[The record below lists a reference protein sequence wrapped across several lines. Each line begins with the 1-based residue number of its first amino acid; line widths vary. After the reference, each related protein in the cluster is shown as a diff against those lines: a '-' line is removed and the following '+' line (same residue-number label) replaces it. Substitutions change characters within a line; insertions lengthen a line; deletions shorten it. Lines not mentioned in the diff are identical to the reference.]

1 MIEYVEI
8 RNTKREVIGII
19 DTAQSVIWKTLY
31 YGVGDFEVYAQAT
44 ARNVE
49 LLAVGNYVTRLDN
62 DEVGIIERIEVT
74 FDILKGRMIS
84 ATGRFAKSL
93 LERRII
99 YALSGTQN
107 KATILR
113 GNVETSVRNLVSAN
127 MITSSDAKRNISILS
142 LGAAKNLPAVIVDKD
157 GKATQKQVSCDNLLT
172 YSDSLLKEY
181 KYGAKITLS
190 SADDLKLQYNVF
202 SGVNR
207 SIDNTDGNEPIIFS
221 QDYDNLIESEYALDT
236 KTEKNVAL
244 IGGSGEDLDR
254 FYSLLAEK
262 SGLDR
267 REIFVD
273 AKSINRKYKNDG
285 DTEEKTYSVAEYRK
299 MLNAK
304 GKQDLSAKVRT
315 ETFNGKVN
323 LSQGQWVLNRDFFL
337 GDVVTI
343 QDVVLGRYINSRI
356 IEITEA
362 QDEKGYSV
370 EAKFE
375 N

>member
-1 MIEYVEI
+1 MIEYVEV
-8 RNTKREVIGII
+8 RNAKREVIGII

-107 KATILR
+107 KATILN

-172 YSDSLLKEY
+172 YSDALLKEY

-285 DTEEKTYSVAEYRK
+285 DTEEKTYSVEEYRK

-304 GKQDLSAKVRT
+304 GKQDLSSKVRT

-337 GDVVTI
+337 GDVVTV
-343 QDVVLGRYINSRI
+343 QDVILGRYINSRI
-356 IEITEA
+356 IEVTEA

>member
-8 RNTKREVIGII
+8 RNTKREGIGII
-19 DTAQSVIWKTLY
+19 DTAESVSWKTLY

-172 YSDSLLKEY
+172 YSDTLLKEY

-285 DTEEKTYSVAEYRK
+285 DTEEKTYSIAEYRK

-304 GKQDLSAKVRT
+304 GKQDLSAKLRT

-337 GDVVTI
+337 GDVVTV

-356 IEITEA
+356 IEVTEA